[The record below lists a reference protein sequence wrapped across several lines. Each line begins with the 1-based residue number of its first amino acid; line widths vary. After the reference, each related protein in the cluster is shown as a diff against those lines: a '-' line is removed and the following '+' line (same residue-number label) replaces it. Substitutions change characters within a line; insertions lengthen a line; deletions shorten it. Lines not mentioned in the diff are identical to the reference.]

1 MHPNNYIDRPGT
13 KLIIKETGAPE
24 WCDDVASVEAYPLD
38 DIAAGAT
45 AFVGSS
51 VLPLLP
57 QEDKT

>member
-1 MHPNNYIDRPGT
+1 MHPDNYIDRPGT

-24 WCDDVASVEAYPLD
+24 SCDDVASVEAYPLD

-45 AFVGSS
+45 AFVGGS